1 MTSNS
6 SAFFHKLY
14 GVRKPRAIY
23 YAKDFVDY
31 ALMIVLS
38 ALVVGVSY
46 GFRHGMFIAS
56 VVLCA
61 FTLAMFITRHG
72 IELRFPLILK
82 QPQDLFFMF
91 VYKLQNLRPIY
102 FIALGLLL
110 LENVLIAATPNL
122 PHHLEWTRTAA
133 LVLFWLHFGSMVL
146 FRTII
151 LGDHL
156 RKKELVREVLMQTP
170 WKRVI
175 NARTNI
181 TLEILHAYVTG
192 LLTHIILIAPWYLLI
207 THLNY
212 SLLFVPVACLL
223 GVVVHI
229 GWLKSHNSWFYR
241 DHWLG
246 HNSELEFVLLHGSH
260 HDAIPSGL
268 IAVAGNGFLEGY
280 LRHTIGSPMPFYNPI
295 ISFLLYMYE
304 VKNDIELHQYIPGV
318 YPYLSRRFMAITQHS
333 THHYGRL
340 EPYGLGVKL
349 DVPDVDPDFR
359 AKFEKFPK
367 EIKNSI
373 DMDEELTGFQWDNAT
388 HRLTLDLYDK
398 YQK

>member
-1 MTSNS
+1 MTENN

-14 GVRKPRAIY
+14 GVRKPRATY
-23 YAKDFVDY
+23 YSKDFIDY

-46 GFRHGMFIAS
+46 GFRHGMFIAA

-82 QPQDLFFMF
+82 RPQDVLFMF

-102 FIALGLLL
+102 FLALGLLL
-110 LENVLIAATPNL
+110 LENVLILATPNL
-122 PHHLEWTRTAA
+122 PHHLEWTRTGAV
-133 LVLFWLHFGSMVL
+133 VLFWLHFGSMVV

-151 LGDHL
+151 LADHL

-175 NARTNI
+175 NAKTNI

-212 SLLFVPVACLL
+212 SLLFVPVAGLL
-223 GVVVHI
+223 GILVHLR
-229 GWLKSHNSWFYR
+229 WLKTHNSWFYR

-280 LRHTIGSPMPFYNPI
+280 LRHTLGSPMPFYNPI
-295 ISFLLYMYE
+295 VSFLLYMYE

-318 YPYLSRRFMAITQHS
+318 YPRLSRRFMSITQHS

-349 DVPDVDPDFR
+349 DVPGVDPDFR
-359 AKFEKFPK
+359 AKFEKFPE

-398 YQK
+398 YQN